1 MGTRTV
7 RLDDEAEKS
16 LEEITRVTG
25 LSVSAALKKG
35 LVLLREE
42 VARNASATPYKV
54 YEQLDLGAGGY
65 AAAPARVS
73 KQTLRKLL
81 ERKHGR

>member
-7 RLDDEAEKS
+7 RLDDETEKT

-35 LVLLREE
+35 LIALREE
-42 VARNASATPYKV
+42 VARNASASPYEI
-54 YEQLDLGAGGY
+54 YEQLDLGVGGY
-65 AAAPARVS
+65 AIAAARDA
-73 KQTLRKLL
+73 KQAVRKAIG
-81 ERKHGR
+81 RKHKR